1 MTRDDDML
9 TLNLESRWYP
19 GRWLLPAMLWPLH
32 GALLCGVD
40 SPWIQSLL
48 FVHLVLFLLWQPLWR
63 SGHKAGWS
71 TAAFFVLAATAAPF
85 WLNWWL
91 IAIWLTFLFG
101 LIGACVF
108 DSADRWRRLLHLVVM
123 VYLLTVLLLWVMPNL
138 FDVQHAIEVGRLL
151 LNYVL
156 TALLV
161 MYVLSLLKKAPA
173 PGCVSGDG
181 IQAVNYV
188 RSLLWLGLL
197 TLVSFGSVIFMAVAH
212 LTYPEALLQSLF
224 LTGFG
229 LLVLGV
235 FGKPWFGI
243 NGLQLMLSRYAL
255 HAGAPLESWVGRLA
269 ETAQREP
276 DAAAYLR
283 SATTLLAEIPWLTG
297 LAWQSNEGTGQT
309 GCVSK
314 HEVSV
319 REGGLQLKLYAS
331 KPPDLGALLQACLI
345 AQLIACSYQVKL
357 RSGVPG
363 LTPTSFAPPA
373 DASVALDLKNVLQ
386 SLVSLSDLAQDHD
399 DQSRLLVQQ
408 QIPQLVQCLE
418 LAVRQLQP
426 PPV

>member
-1 MTRDDDML
+1 ML

-40 SPWIQSLL
+40 SPWIQPLL
-48 FVHLVLFLLWQPLWR
+48 FAHLVMFLLWQPLWR
-63 SGHKAGWS
+63 SGDKANWS
-71 TAAFFVLAATAAPF
+71 TAAFFVLAAIAVPF
-85 WLNWWL
+85 WLSWWV

-108 DSADRWRRLLHLVVM
+108 DPADRWRRLVHLVVM
-123 VYLLTVLLLWVMPNL
+123 VYLLAVLLLWVMPNL

-161 MYVLSLLKKAPA
+161 MFVFSLLKKAPTR
-173 PGCVSGDG
+173 GRVSGDG

-197 TLVSFGSVIFMAVAH
+197 ALVSSGSVIFMAVAH
-212 LTYPEALLQSLF
+212 LSYPEALLQSLF

-229 LLVLGV
+229 LLALGV
-235 FGKPWFGI
+235 FGKPWFGV

-255 HAGAPLESWVGRLA
+255 HAGAPLESWIGRLA

-283 SATTLLAEIPWLTG
+283 SATALLAEIPWLTG
-297 LAWQSNEGTGQT
+297 LAWQSDEGSGQT
-309 GCVSK
+309 GYASK

-319 REGGLQLKLYAS
+319 REGGLQLTLYAS

-345 AQLIACSYQVKL
+345 AQLVACSYQIKL
-357 RSGVPG
+357 RSGVTG
-363 LTPTSFAPPA
+363 LTPASFAPSA

-399 DQSRLLVQQ
+399 DRSRLLVQQ

-426 PPV
+426 PSV